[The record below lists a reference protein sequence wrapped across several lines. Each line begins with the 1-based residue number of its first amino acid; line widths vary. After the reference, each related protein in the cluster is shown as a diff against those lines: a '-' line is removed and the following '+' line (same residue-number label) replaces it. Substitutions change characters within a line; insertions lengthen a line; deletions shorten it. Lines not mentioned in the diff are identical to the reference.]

1 MRTATAAA
9 GMCASWTK
17 ACRGKG
23 HPVAGSGERVVWPL
37 GAERRRCGALTAL
50 RRRSDA
56 VRLPDAPVGTSRKGG
71 VDASCLL
78 LPPALPK
85 ALRSLEPGSA
95 PRPAAALPVFSGCF
109 ACPLVL
115 GFLVFSFA
123 SLLPRKRALA
133 IP

>member
-71 VDASCLL
+71 VDASCPRHFPGLCVASN
-78 LPPALPK
+78 PALP
-85 ALRSLEPGSA
+85 R
-95 PRPAAALPVFSGCF
+95 ALPLLFLCSVV
-109 ACPLVL
+109 VL
-115 GFLVFSFA
+115 
-123 SLLPRKRALA
+123 LA
-133 IP
+133 R